1 MIQIVFLKKW
11 KKQNFEEL
19 INKSYDLSDLIW
31 QIILESVEKPT
42 PEFLALLDEKIKYY
56 SSKISNKIVSAE
68 YYRFLIKKK
77 EDYVWNL
84 KYKKGKKNYQ
94 RENSGIY

>member
-42 PEFLALLDEKIKYY
+42 PELLALLDEKIKYY
-56 SSKISNKIVSAE
+56 SSKI
-68 YYRFLIKKK
+68 
-77 EDYVWNL
+77 
-84 KYKKGKKNYQ
+84 
-94 RENSGIY
+94 